1 MAWLEQGL
9 KELLMQSGGKKTRL
23 QWCLDV
29 DLCRRHPCLHGKEIS
44 MKKINPS
51 SGALSL
57 PRNYFCRF
65 LAALTMGMGVCEGA
79 PPQTSTGKDHDNKTA
94 YEVRPIGRVHNK
106 KGQAVRLEIFKE
118 FLPGLHRIDLCSHVT
133 VIWWFHQND
142 TPAKRSILS
151 VHPLGPS
158 ARQQGKPAHRGLRHP
173 FTGPPEPPRHQ
184 HLQDPLG

>member
-1 MAWLEQGL
+1 
-9 KELLMQSGGKKTRL
+9 
-23 QWCLDV
+23 
-29 DLCRRHPCLHGKEIS
+29 
-44 MKKINPS
+44 MKKINQS
-51 SGALSL
+51 SSAPSL

-79 PPQTSTGKDHDNKTA
+79 TPQTSTGKDHDNKTA

-151 VHPLGPS
+151 VHPRGNKENPLTGVFATHSPVRPNLLAISTCKILSVKDGFITIDSIDAFDNTPILDLKS
-158 ARQQGKPAHRGLRHP
+158 AGTRKV
-173 FTGPPEPPRHQ
+173 
-184 HLQDPLG
+184 PLK